1 MIALSRL
8 TPPVMSPSMSPRAR
22 AEADVMFFEGM
33 AEAKRLQLASV
44 VASEG
49 AAGDSSARSGAVVGS
64 ADDGDADAA
73 EGGGDAT
80 QSSSASSTSPAHRPV
95 GPRAEELVSAVGFK
109 PNVFANARTPE
120 GVTAPQFLEFRD
132 RPKSEWP
139 KDWFH
144 DKSFQSVSSGGR
156 PLFPSQNAKDVMRV
170 NAMRKWHLE
179 HVEELRQLGLK
190 TSRMSLAD
198 KERMAWLETTGT
210 SKRQAVLWAGK
221 PRGITACLRCV
232 LSVLFMIV
240 CVAVL

>member
-1 MIALSRL
+1 MIALSRV
-8 TPPVMSPSMSPRAR
+8 TPPVLSPSMPRAR
-22 AEADVMFFEGM
+22 AEEELVFFEDM
-33 AEAKRLQLASV
+33 VKAKRLQLACA
-44 VASEG
+44 VASED

-64 ADDGDADAA
+64 AGGDADAA

-80 QSSSASSTSPAHRPV
+80 QSSSASSASPAHRPV

-109 PNVFANARTPE
+109 PNVLANSRTPK
-120 GVTAPQFLEFRD
+120 GVTAPQFLEFHD

-139 KDWFH
+139 KDWFL

-156 PLFPSQNAKDVMRV
+156 PLFPSQNAKDVMRL

-190 TSRMSLAD
+190 TSRMSLAE

-232 LSVLFMIV
+232 LNVLFMIV
-240 CVAVL
+240 RVAVL